1 MSERK
6 SVVRVT
12 IVGEEYSIKSEMPPD
27 HTRAVAQYLDQAIRK
42 VMNSGSVVES
52 QRAAILA
59 ALQITSELFQARETA
74 DDVDA
79 SMRSLG
85 SEIKRWL
92 PPAKREVERAK
103 AES

>member
-59 ALQITSELFQARETA
+59 ALQITSELFQAREA
-74 DDVDA
+74 AEDVDE

-85 SEIKRWL
+85 SEIRRWL
-92 PPAKREVERAK
+92 PPAKREV
-103 AES
+103 